1 MANQEDMTIEADN
14 DEQESI
20 LPENFDPFSS
30 APDQNDPFAAPE
42 PFEDDA
48 PSPQTRNLR
57 ATVDPTGA
65 FNIKIPGTPQPKRQ
79 EKKNTPSPLDFLTYA
94 TEGQLMVKRL
104 VSPTVTPQGVY
115 KPTGKNVGVGNCG
128 FLPISPPEE
137 LYETLKEEYGGGRYE
152 ITHIGPDGKF
162 VKKAII
168 DLPQPPKPIANL
180 EDSDSDLDDDDD
192 RDRDFNAGIP
202 GMMPGMQGMQGIHG
216 IRGMGMG
223 MREPW
228 QQDMEFP
235 RRPRIANTFRSEEAD
250 EAKAKIAELEAKLE
264 LERRALQQKLEE
276 EKEQRRQLEH
286 ARLQEKHNAEMNA
299 LKLQIEESIKA
310 AKASPQLE
318 LVQERHRAEKERLE
332 MEMRQL
338 TKQFEQQ
345 IEKIAREVS
354 QPKTDPMVVM
364 LETMRAQQAAAE
376 AKWQQE
382 REEQRRRD
390 ERDREE
396 RQRLEELRLRKEEDE
411 RRKREEE
418 RREREERLREER
430 EEARRKEEAEWKRR
444 EEERREREERAR
456 EEREAQR
463 RLEEAARAEA
473 KAREEREE
481 ARRKEEREEARR
493 REEREEQ
500 RRREEREEAFRRE
513 EKRREEERR
522 REEQLREERRME
534 RERLERL
541 EEQRRQEQRELE
553 TRRLEDQQR
562 QFQMMVENQ
571 KALQEAKSS
580 ASDPANLIRNAFS
593 LANEIRSAI
602 PGEAPAPT
610 GGDIAGT
617 IEKVATTVGP
627 PLAALAAAWLARTQ
641 QVEPQPAP
649 PPVAPPQIVMQPQPQ
664 QSQPTQST
672 QEQPTQPPPQP
683 APVDPAEKRKQQM
696 FQVSKYAVLVNAALA
711 AKQQNK
717 KPEEVALDIRT
728 AASQEQAESQLADLK
743 KANPEAIVNM
753 LNMALSFGLVSG
765 KDAPRLS
772 EFIKEI
778 ETPEGAEWLTNVLA
792 VL

>member
-48 PSPQTRNLR
+48 PSTQTRNLR

-65 FNIKIPGTPQPKRQ
+65 FNIKIPGAPQPKRQ
-79 EKKNTPSPLDFLTYA
+79 EKKNAPSPLDFLTYA

-104 VSPTVTPQGVY
+104 VSPTVTPQGIY

-168 DLPQPPKPIANL
+168 DLPQAPKPIANL

-202 GMMPGMQGMQGIHG
+202 GMIPGMQGIHG

-264 LERRALQQKLEE
+264 LERRALQQKLED

-286 ARLQEKHNAEMNA
+286 ARLQEKHNAEMSA
-299 LKLQIEESIKA
+299 LKLQIEESIKS

-396 RQRLEELRLRKEEDE
+396 RKQLEELRLRKEEDE
-411 RRKREEE
+411 RRRREEE
-418 RREREERLREER
+418 RRDREEKLREER
-430 EEARRKEEAEWKRR
+430 EEARRKEDAEWKRR

-456 EEREAQR
+456 EEREVQR

-553 TRRLEDQQR
+553 ARRLEDQQR

-602 PGEAPAPT
+602 PGEAPAPA

-641 QVEPQPAP
+641 QVEPA
-649 PPVAPPQIVMQPQPQ
+649 PVAQAQPQIAMQPQPQ
-664 QSQPTQST
+664 QAQPT
-672 QEQPTQPPPQP
+672 EQQAQQPDQTPPQP
-683 APVDPAEKRKQQM
+683 SAQDLAERKRQQM
-696 FQVSKYAVLVNAALA
+696 LAINKYTVIIKAALA

-717 KPEEVALDIRT
+717 KPDEVAMDIRT
-728 AASQEQAESQLADLK
+728 AAGQEGAEHQVASLRKTKPEGIVSMLSMVLASGMVGGNDAKQLG
-743 KANPEAIVNM
+743 E
-753 LNMALSFGLVSG
+753 FVS
-765 KDAPRLS
+765 
-772 EFIKEI
+772 EI
-778 ETPEGAEWLTNVLA
+778 QSTEGAEWLTNVLA